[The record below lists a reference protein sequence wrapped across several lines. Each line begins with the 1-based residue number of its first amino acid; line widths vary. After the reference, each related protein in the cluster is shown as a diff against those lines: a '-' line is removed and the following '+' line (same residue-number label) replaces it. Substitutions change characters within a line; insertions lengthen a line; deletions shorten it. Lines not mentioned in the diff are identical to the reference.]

1 MKTSRT
7 SAPSGPQY
15 AECSTPPGR
24 TYASSGPSSYG
35 AVDDERLH
43 PLEHDPELLV
53 RMAVERHGRAR
64 LEADEVQHRG
74 VAEQRLPAHAGGEL
88 ECAMASSRTNWAICG
103 APSLD
108 YRCVAVMIVEQR
120 DYHVYTGKLPEL
132 VRLYE
137 TEGIPIQQEILGGL
151 VGAFTTDVGALST
164 YTTLWRYDSFAER
177 EERRARLQADERWK
191 DVPRQGPAAHPHA
204 AEPDPRPDVVLA
216 AAVMGALDGKVAIVT
231 GGAQGIGAAIAAG
244 LAAEGAT
251 RRRRRPRTRR
261 ERRRSEAPT
270 STSDEEDVARMVEE
284 TLARHGRI
292 DILVNNAGL
301 YASLEMRAF
310 TEIPLEEWNRVME
323 VNVASMFLTC
333 RAVVPVM
340 REQGGGKIVNI
351 SSGTPF
357 RGVPFLLHY
366 VTSKGAIVALTRAL
380 AKELGKDSIHVN
392 CVAPGF
398 TMSDG
403 VKSHPEVIEK
413 LRDVSVASRTIQ
425 RDQVPEDVVGAV
437 VFLCTPAADFIT
449 GQTMVIDG
457 GQYFH

>member
-1 MKTSRT
+1 M
-7 SAPSGPQY
+7 G
-15 AECSTPPGR
+15 
-24 TYASSGPSSYG
+24 
-35 AVDDERLH
+35 
-43 PLEHDPELLV
+43 
-53 RMAVERHGRAR
+53 
-64 LEADEVQHRG
+64 
-74 VAEQRLPAHAGGEL
+74 
-88 ECAMASSRTNWAICG
+88 
-103 APSLD
+103 SLD
-108 YRCVAVMIVEQR
+108 
-120 DYHVYTGKLPEL
+120 D
-132 VRLYE
+132 
-137 TEGIPIQQEILGGL
+137 
-151 VGAFTTDVGALST
+151 
-164 YTTLWRYDSFAER
+164 
-177 EERRARLQADERWK
+177 
-191 DVPRQGPAAHPHA
+191 
-204 AEPDPRPDVVLA
+204 
-216 AAVMGALDGKVAIVT
+216 KVAIVT
-231 GGAQGIGAAIAAG
+231 GGAQGIGAAIARG
-244 LAAEGAT
+244 LEAEGAT
-251 RRRRRPRTRR
+251 VAVADLKPPEGGIRADV
-261 ERRRSEAPT
+261 S
-270 STSDEEDVARMVEE
+270 SEEDVARMVEE
-284 TLARHGRI
+284 ALERHGRI

-301 YASLEMRAF
+301 YASLAMRPF

-403 VKSHPEVIEK
+403 VLAQPEVIEK
-413 LRDVSVASRTIQ
+413 LRDVSIAARTIQ

-437 VFLCTPAADFIT
+437 VFLCTPAADFVT

>member
-1 MKTSRT
+1 
-7 SAPSGPQY
+7 
-15 AECSTPPGR
+15 
-24 TYASSGPSSYG
+24 
-35 AVDDERLH
+35 
-43 PLEHDPELLV
+43 
-53 RMAVERHGRAR
+53 
-64 LEADEVQHRG
+64 
-74 VAEQRLPAHAGGEL
+74 
-88 ECAMASSRTNWAICG
+88 
-103 APSLD
+103 
-108 YRCVAVMIVEQR
+108 
-120 DYHVYTGKLPEL
+120 
-132 VRLYE
+132 
-137 TEGIPIQQEILGGL
+137 
-151 VGAFTTDVGALST
+151 
-164 YTTLWRYDSFAER
+164 
-177 EERRARLQADERWK
+177 
-191 DVPRQGPAAHPHA
+191 VP
-204 AEPDPRPDVVLA
+204 D
-216 AAVMGALDGKVAIVT
+216 LDGKVAIVT

-244 LAAEGAT
+244 LAGEGAEVVIADLE
-251 RRRRRPRTRR
+251 PP
-261 ERRRSEAPT
+261 EGGIEADV
-270 STSDEEDVARMVEE
+270 SSEEDVERMVGDALE
-284 TLARHGRI
+284 RNGRI

-403 VKSHPEVIEK
+403 VKSHPEVVEA
-413 LRDVSVASRTIQ
+413 LRDVSIAARAIQ